1 MRVEEES
8 DHDDD
13 PAVQEVQVGEESGHD
28 DDPAV
33 QEVVAEEGSGHDDD
47 RDSGLL
53 EVVAEEFD
61 HDGAEP
67 YRSSLLHKAL
77 RVKCTSSLLLDFF
90 KLLKW

>member
-8 DHDDD
+8 GHDGVQ
-13 PAVQEVQVGEESGHD
+13 AVQEVLV
-28 DDPAV
+28 
-33 QEVVAEEGSGHDDD
+33 EEGSGHDDD

-90 KLLKW
+90 